1 MAQDISLE
9 EKLKELEKIA
19 SEIVVSD
26 LSLDEA
32 INKFEKGIK
41 LSKECADILDSAEKR
56 INMLVKNDE
65 NGDYTE
71 QAFVQQDD

>member
-19 SEIVVSD
+19 NEIEVSD

-32 INKFEKGIK
+32 IDKFEKGIK
-41 LSKECADILDSAEKR
+41 LSKECSDILDSAEKR
-56 INMLVKNDE
+56 INILVKNDE

-71 QAFVQQDD
+71 ENFVQQDD